1 LPHSIDMKWQ
11 RFAVIVAMGFA
22 MSEVE
27 AQQPA
32 PGVRPPATALTNT
45 VRPPTLAEI
54 ERQYLD
60 GKISAR
66 EFQRFLQTYRAPRIA
81 PQPSAITNDV
91 HSRALAVLYTTK
103 PNMAA
108 NPQGPALTEPLP
120 DPEGVTN
127 AIVSDAALQDVEGKI
142 DELIRLKQA
151 REQATNTTATA
162 TNVPAGALTK
172 RQRLDATLKLYIESK
187 LSDAEYK
194 ERREKILAEP
204 GD

>member
-1 LPHSIDMKWQ
+1 MNWK
-11 RFAVIVAMGFA
+11 RFASVFVLAAVAA
-22 MSEVE
+22 V

-32 PGVRPPATALTNT
+32 PGPQAPVAPGTNAI
-45 VRPPTLAEI
+45 RRPTLAEI

-66 EFQRFLQTYRAPRIA
+66 DFQKFLQTYRAQPRPA
-81 PQPSAITNDV
+81 QPAAAALTNDV
-91 HSRALAVLYTTK
+91 HARALAVLHNSK
-103 PNMAA
+103 PNVAA

-120 DPEGVTN
+120 DPAGATN
-127 AIVSDAALQDVEGKI
+127 EANVAVIQDVETKI

-151 REQATNTTATA
+151 REQPTNTSATV
-162 TNVPAGALTK
+162 TNIPAGVTK
-172 RQRLDATLKLYIESK
+172 RQRLDSALRLHIEGK

-194 ERREKILAEP
+194 QLREKILLEP

>member
-1 LPHSIDMKWQ
+1 MSWK
-11 RFAVIVAMGFA
+11 RFASAFVLAAVAA
-22 MSEVE
+22 V

-32 PGVRPPATALTNT
+32 PVTQVPVAPGTNAVR
-45 VRPPTLAEI
+45 RPTLAEI

-66 EFQRFLQTYRAPRIA
+66 DFQKFLQTYRAQPRSA
-81 PQPSAITNDV
+81 QPVAAVTNDV
-91 HSRALAVLYTTK
+91 HARALAVLHNAK

-108 NPQGPALTEPLP
+108 NPQGPAITEPLP
-120 DPEGVTN
+120 DPAGVTN
-127 AIVSDAALQDVEGKI
+127 EANVAVIQDVETKI

-151 REQATNTTATA
+151 REQTTNTSGT
-162 TNVPAGALTK
+162 TNTNMPSGVTK
-172 RQRLDATLKLYIESK
+172 RQRLDSALRLHIEGK

-194 ERREKILAEP
+194 GLREKILLEP

>member
-1 LPHSIDMKWQ
+1 MSWK
-11 RFAVIVAMGFA
+11 RFAFAFVLAAVAA
-22 MSEVE
+22 V

-32 PGVRPPATALTNT
+32 PVTQVPVAPGTNAVR
-45 VRPPTLAEI
+45 RPTLAEI

-66 EFQRFLQTYRAPRIA
+66 DFQKFLQTYRAQPRSA
-81 PQPSAITNDV
+81 QPVAAVTNDV
-91 HSRALAVLYTTK
+91 HARALAVLHNAK

-108 NPQGPALTEPLP
+108 NPQGPAITEPLP
-120 DPEGVTN
+120 DPAGVTN
-127 AIVSDAALQDVEGKI
+127 ETANAAVIQDVETKI

-151 REQATNTTATA
+151 REQTTNTSVTATNTNTPSG
-162 TNVPAGALTK
+162 VTK
-172 RQRLDATLKLYIESK
+172 RQRLDSALRLHIEGK

-194 ERREKILAEP
+194 QLREKILLEP

>member
-1 LPHSIDMKWQ
+1 MNWKPLAWV
-11 RFAVIVAMGFA
+11 FVLAAVAAV
-22 MSEVE
+22 

-32 PGVRPPATALTNT
+32 PVAPAPVAPGTNAL
-45 VRPPTLAEI
+45 RRPTLAEI

-66 EFQRFLQTYRAPRIA
+66 DFQKFLQTYRAQPRPA
-81 PQPSAITNDV
+81 QPVAAVTNDV
-91 HSRALAVLYTTK
+91 HARALAVLHNSK
-103 PNMAA
+103 PNVAA

-120 DPEGVTN
+120 DPAGATN
-127 AIVSDAALQDVEGKI
+127 EANAAVIQDVETKI

-151 REQATNTTATA
+151 REQPTNSTVTV
-162 TNVPAGALTK
+162 TNLPAGVTK
-172 RQRLDATLKLYIESK
+172 RQRLDSALRLHIEGK

-194 ERREKILAEP
+194 QLREKILLEP

>member
-1 LPHSIDMKWQ
+1 MKWQ

-32 PGVRPPATALTNT
+32 PVVRPPATALTNV
-45 VRPPTLAEI
+45 VRAPTLAEI

-66 EFQRFLQTYRAPRIA
+66 EFQRFLQTYRAPVAA
-81 PQPSAITNDV
+81 PRPAAITNDV
-91 HSRALAVLYTTK
+91 HARALAVLYTTK
-103 PNMAA
+103 PNVAA

-127 AIVSDAALQDVEGKI
+127 ATVSDAALQDVEGKI

-151 REQATNTTATA
+151 REQATNATA
-162 TNVPAGALTK
+162 TGTNAPAGTLTK
-172 RQRLDATLKLYIESK
+172 RQRLDATLKLYIEGK

-194 ERREKILAEP
+194 QRREKILLEP

>member
-1 LPHSIDMKWQ
+1 MSWK
-11 RFAVIVAMGFA
+11 RFASAFVLAAVTA
-22 MSEVE
+22 V

-32 PGVRPPATALTNT
+32 PVTQPPVAPGTNAVR
-45 VRPPTLAEI
+45 RPTLAEI

-66 EFQRFLQTYRAPRIA
+66 DFQKFLQTYRAQPRPA
-81 PQPSAITNDV
+81 QPVAAATNDV
-91 HSRALAVLYTTK
+91 HARALAVLHNAK

-108 NPQGPALTEPLP
+108 NPQGPAITEPLP
-120 DPEGVTN
+120 DPAGVTN
-127 AIVSDAALQDVEGKI
+127 ETANAAVIQDVETKI

-151 REQATNTTATA
+151 REQTTNTSVTATNTN
-162 TNVPAGALTK
+162 TNTPSGVTK
-172 RQRLDATLKLYIESK
+172 RQRLDSALRLHIEGK

-194 ERREKILAEP
+194 QLREKILLEP

>member
-1 LPHSIDMKWQ
+1 MKWQ
-11 RFAVIVAMGFA
+11 RFVAIVAMGFGVSA
-22 MSEVE
+22 VQ

-32 PGVRPPATALTNT
+32 PVVRPPATGLTNAIKA
-45 VRPPTLAEI
+45 PTLAEI

-91 HSRALAVLYTTK
+91 HARALAILYTTK
-103 PNMAA
+103 PNVAA

-120 DPEGVTN
+120 DPVGVTN
-127 AIVSDAALQDVEGKI
+127 STVSDAALQDVEGKI

-151 REQATNTTATA
+151 REQATNATA
-162 TNVPAGALTK
+162 TVTNGPAGPLTK
-172 RQRLDATLKLYIESK
+172 RQRLDATLRLYIEGK

>member
-1 LPHSIDMKWQ
+1 MSWK
-11 RFAVIVAMGFA
+11 RFASIFLLATAAAV
-22 MSEVE
+22 

-32 PGVRPPATALTNT
+32 PITQAPVAVSTNAI
-45 VRPPTLAEI
+45 RRPTLAEI

-66 EFQRFLQTYRAPRIA
+66 DFQKFLQTYRAQPRSA
-81 PQPSAITNDV
+81 QPAAAVTNDV
-91 HSRALAVLYTTK
+91 HARALAVLHNAK
-103 PNMAA
+103 PNVAA

-120 DPEGVTN
+120 DPAGVTN
-127 AIVSDAALQDVEGKI
+127 EPNAAVIQDVETKI

-151 REQATNTTATA
+151 REQPTNATA
-162 TNVPAGALTK
+162 ISTNLPTGVTK
-172 RQRLDATLKLYIESK
+172 RQRLDSALRLFIEGK

-194 ERREKILAEP
+194 KLREKILLEP

>member
-1 LPHSIDMKWQ
+1 MKWQ

-22 MSEVE
+22 MGVVE

-32 PGVRPPATALTNT
+32 PVRPPATVLTNA

-81 PQPSAITNDV
+81 PPAKAITNDV

-151 REQATNTTATA
+151 REQATNATA
-162 TNVPAGALTK
+162 TGTNMPAGTLTK
-172 RQRLDATLKLYIESK
+172 RQRLDATLKLYIEGK

-194 ERREKILAEP
+194 ARREKILLEP

>member
-1 LPHSIDMKWQ
+1 MSWK
-11 RFAVIVAMGFA
+11 RFASAFVLAAVAA
-22 MSEVE
+22 V

-32 PGVRPPATALTNT
+32 PVTQAPVAPGTN
-45 VRPPTLAEI
+45 VLRRPTLAEI

-66 EFQRFLQTYRAPRIA
+66 DFQKFLQTYRAQPRPA
-81 PQPSAITNDV
+81 QPVAAVTNDV
-91 HSRALAVLYTTK
+91 HARALAVLHNAK

-108 NPQGPALTEPLP
+108 NPQGPAITEPLP
-120 DPEGVTN
+120 DPAGVTN
-127 AIVSDAALQDVEGKI
+127 EPNVAVIQDVETKI

-151 REQATNTTATA
+151 RETNTSTVV
-162 TNVPAGALTK
+162 TNIPAGVTK
-172 RQRLDATLKLYIESK
+172 RQRLDSALRLHIEGK

-194 ERREKILAEP
+194 QLREKILLEP